1 MYELEWLPE
10 AVEDLSRLDRPVAQR
25 IFDKMRWLAE
35 NFEQVTPEPLRGEWR
50 GVYKLRVGPYRVLYT
65 VDREN
70 RRITVHLVG
79 HRRDVYRR

>member
-10 AVEDLSRLDRPVAQR
+10 AVEDLSRLDRPVARR

-50 GVYKLRVGPYRVLYT
+50 GVYKFRVGPYRVLYT
-65 VDREN
+65 VEREK